1 MLSAGFFFL
10 IHSTLLAWLSY
21 RFKHQL
27 TTCPPFLRWFYLALG
42 AKMITSIAQGL
53 LYQHIYGAGDVL
65 NLFREACHLSQYAWV
80 NPAGYWAFFWFDSYD
95 PSIGFED
102 TSFWD
107 QPRALAMIKLLSC
120 LAIFTDQH
128 FWLSSFYLSLFSLAG
143 TWWLVNQIAKFDI
156 LVAWVALFCLHFYPS
171 TVFWSSGLLKE
182 NLALGC
188 ISVVL
193 GVYLQ
198 VFILANFKSFRQT
211 LGLLALGFV
220 CLGLLWTVKFYY
232 AGVLMLVL
240 LAYHFTQW
248 LIQIISIRRSV
259 FQILV
264 GLCVVILLVV
274 PITSLHPTLR
284 LDNLFINIIYNHNTT
299 YLFSADEDLIHYLK
313 IGNKGY
319 INLHNSWQSF
329 LYNAPQAW
337 FSGLFR
343 PLPWEASNKL
353 AHLAALENIGW
364 LGITLVALVIY
375 ARGHCP
381 RLPLMPTFFLFLYV
395 SLLATLLAL
404 SSPNFGSL
412 VRYRV
417 SYLPFGMMPV
427 VWIWLQSQY
436 FAFLHPLWNTAA
448 PQPGNQSP

>member
-10 IHSTLLAWLSY
+10 LHSALLAWLSF
-21 RFKHQL
+21 RFKHIL
-27 TTCPPFLRWFYLALG
+27 TTYTPFLKWFYVALV
-42 AKMITSIAQGL
+42 AKIVASIAQGL
-53 LYQHIYGAGDVL
+53 LYQHLYGAGDVI

-80 NPAGYWAFFWFDSYD
+80 NPARYWAFFWFDSYD
-95 PSIGFED
+95 PAIGFED

-120 LAIFTDQH
+120 VAFFTGQH
-128 FWLSSFYLSLFSLAG
+128 FWLSSFYLSVFSLAG
-143 TWWLVNQIAKFDI
+143 TWWLVNQIAKINI
-156 LVAWVALFCLHFYPS
+156 LIAWAALFCLHFYPS

-193 GVYLQ
+193 GVYLR
-198 VFILANFKSFRQT
+198 VFILANRRP

-220 CLGLLWTVKFYY
+220 CLGLLWIVKFYY

-240 LAYHFTQW
+240 LAYRITQW
-248 LIQIISIRRSV
+248 LVQIVPIRRSI

-284 LDNLFINIIYNHNTT
+284 LDTLFINIIYNHNTT
-299 YLFSADEDLIHYLK
+299 YLFSADEDLIHYSK
-313 IGNKGY
+313 IGHKGY

-329 LYNAPQAW
+329 LYNAPEAW

-353 AHLAALENIGW
+353 AHLAALENIFWLCATLAGLVRYGW
-364 LGITLVALVIY
+364 G
-375 ARGHCP
+375 RCFK
-381 RLPLMPTFFLFLYV
+381 LPLMPTFFLFLYV

-427 VWIWLQSQY
+427 VWIWLQTRY
-436 FAFLHPLWNTAA
+436 FAFLHPLWNTDA
-448 PQPGNQSP
+448 PRPGNLSP